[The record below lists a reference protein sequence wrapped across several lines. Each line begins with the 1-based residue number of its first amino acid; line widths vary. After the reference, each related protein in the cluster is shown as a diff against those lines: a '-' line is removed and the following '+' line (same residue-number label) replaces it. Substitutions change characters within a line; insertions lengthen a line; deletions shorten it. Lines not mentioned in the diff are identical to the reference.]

1 MHRRTLLSSSI
12 GLAALTGLGC
22 SSGKTAPSDLHT
34 GAALAFGTTVNIKVI
49 HQNASHAAQ
58 AIEKALFEVKTIDAL
73 MSPYQAQSQLFQLN
87 QAGIFKSPDRHFVE
101 VLTFARQ
108 LSILTAGAFDITVQ
122 PLWNVFSQTKTRG
135 QLPDLKDIQAARAL
149 VNWQGLEINKEQLRL
164 AKPGMSITLNG
175 LAQGYA
181 LDLATAALKAEGIQH
196 ALLDTGEFGA
206 LGRKQG
212 QKAWMLGIGDPRKIG
227 NILARLNMDDR
238 KVATS
243 GDYECVFD
251 ADFVHHH
258 IFDPASGVSPTELA
272 SVTVLAPTG
281 ILADGLST
289 AFMVMG
295 SEKALLLSQKLEGVD
310 ALLVRKDG
318 AMFKTANFPDMSL
331 L

>member
-1 MHRRTLLSSSI
+1 MRRRTLLSSSI
-12 GLAALTGLGC
+12 GLAAFSGLGC
-22 SSGKTAPSDLHT
+22 SSDKTTPSCLHT
-34 GAALAFGTTVNIKVI
+34 GAALAFGTTVSIKLI
-49 HQNASHAAQ
+49 HQNASHAEQ
-58 AIEKALFEVKTIDAL
+58 AIQKALHQVKTIDTL
-73 MSPYQAQSQLFQLN
+73 MSTYQTQSQLFQLN

-122 PLWNVFSQTKTRG
+122 PLWNVFSEAKTHG

-149 VNWQGLEINKEQLRL
+149 VNWQGLEINEDQLRL
-164 AKPGMSITLNG
+164 TKPGMAITLNG

-181 LDLATAALKAEGIQH
+181 LDLATMVLKTEGIQH

-206 LGRKQG
+206 MGHKQA
-212 QKAWMLGIGDPRKIG
+212 QKAWTLGIADPRKTG
-227 NILARLNMDDR
+227 NILGRLNMDDR

-243 GDYECVFD
+243 GDYECAFD

-258 IFDPASGVSPTELA
+258 IFDPASGTSPTELA

-295 SEKALLLSQKLEGVD
+295 SEKAFFLSQKIEGVD

-318 AMFKTANFPDMSL
+318 AVFKTADFPDVTSL
-331 L
+331 